1 MPKNTNFLKS
11 SGGKKEDDSH
21 FIPLSDIMT
30 ALMLLFLLI
39 SVVYMI
45 KVDESVRIPRIFKE
59 ISQGLSEKLGA
70 EFQTDLKAWGAVI
83 DKDLTVRFTEPDI
96 LFKTGSAALSP
107 RFQEILDDFFPR
119 YLKIMMEKEFVNNIE
134 EIRIEGH
141 TSSFWGDLSGDE
153 AYFKNMELSQERTR
167 AVLSYLL
174 NSNLSR
180 SQKEWLRKHFRAIGF
195 ASARPL
201 NAMGEPLQKGE
212 VEHALNSQRVEFRV
226 RTNIEERIADIVERR
241 DASALEAL
249 ELPQKPQIE
258 LIGANS
264 HGFDGGDSSVNSG
277 ENAGNLGGN
286 LSENSVN
293 SAVNSSENF
302 GENSSENSANLGG
315 NLSENSAGNSALNS
329 SENSANFAGNFGE
342 NSSVNSNKN
351 SAGNSVSNSANSAG
365 NLSENFGKNSANLGG
380 NSSENSALNSS
391 ENSQKKAKNPPKR
404 KSSNTSVIIAATLAV
419 VAILIALILKFV
431 VFRKKNNDWEMLEK
445 SAISKEN
452 SNSNSSENSV
462 SNLNTNSNSSE
473 NSAINSNANSNSS
486 ENLAKNSNANSS
498 VNSNAN
504 SSVNSN
510 LSENAVSNLNTN
522 SNEKPTSN
530 STENST
536 ENSSPNSTPQNS
548 VNSQN

>member
-286 LSENSVN
+286 SGV
-293 SAVNSSENF
+293 
-302 GENSSENSANLGG
+302 
-315 NLSENSAGNSALNS
+315 
-329 SENSANFAGNFGE
+329 
-342 NSSVNSNKN
+342 
-351 SAGNSVSNSANSAG
+351 NSAG
-365 NLSENFGKNSANLGG
+365 NLSENFGENSAGNSALNLGE
-380 NSSENSALNSS
+380 NSSVNSNENSAGNSALNSS

-404 KSSNTSVIIAATLAV
+404 KGSNTSVIIAATLAV

-445 SAISKEN
+445 SALSKEN
-452 SNSNSSENSV
+452 SNSNLASNSSSNSSENSTIN
-462 SNLNTNSNSSE
+462 SNTNSNSSE
-473 NSAINSNANSNSS
+473 N
-486 ENLAKNSNANSS
+486 LVKNSNANSTLNS
-498 VNSNAN
+498 SSNSSLNSNTN

-510 LSENAVSNLNTN
+510 LSENSVPNLNTN
-522 SNEKPTSN
+522 SSEKPTSN
-530 STENST
+530 STENLR
-536 ENSSPNSTPQNS
+536 PNSTPQNS

>member
-277 ENAGNLGGN
+277 GNLAG
-286 LSENSVN
+286 N
-293 SAVNSSENF
+293 SAVNSSKKAGNLGENF
-302 GENSSENSANLGG
+302 GENFALNLGENSSVNS
-315 NLSENSAGNSALNS
+315 NENSAGNSALNS
-329 SENSANFAGNFGE
+329 GE
-342 NSSVNSNKN
+342 
-351 SAGNSVSNSANSAG
+351 
-365 NLSENFGKNSANLGG
+365 NSANLGG
-380 NSSENSALNSS
+380 NSSVNSAGNSALNSG

-404 KSSNTSVIIAATLAV
+404 KGSNTSVIIAATLAV

-452 SNSNSSENSV
+452 SNSNLASNSS
-462 SNLNTNSNSSE
+462 SNSSE
-473 NSAINSNANSNSS
+473 NSTINSNANSNSS

-498 VNSNAN
+498 ENSNTN

-510 LSENAVSNLNTN
+510 LNTNSSVNSVSTLNTN
-522 SNEKPTSN
+522 SSEKPTSN
-530 STENST
+530 STENSAET
-536 ENSSPNSTPQNS
+536 KIQTPNSAGNSAPNSNANLSPNLNQNLAENLGSNSNENPQTPQKP
-548 VNSQN
+548 